1 MKKYNMANL
10 PTQIEKL
17 RNDYN
22 GVNIYIKRDDQT
34 GFELSGNKI
43 RKLDYT
49 LYDAV
54 KSGCDTVITCG
65 GIQSNHARATAIA
78 AKKLGLDAH
87 LVLKSGDD
95 DNYSGN
101 YFLNQLVGANIH
113 HVSFEEYSSSR
124 GEIMENIKIDLSNSG
139 KKAYVIPEGASNGL
153 GNLGYIDAFHEI
165 VKQEEELGIKF
176 DYIVAAMG
184 SGSTH
189 AGLYIGSKLHNSDA
203 EIIGYNIYNPDVDGI
218 EMIYNLVM
226 ESKEYITLPEINKY
240 DILISTDYVG
250 KGYALST
257 KEELEFIKGFART
270 EGILLD
276 TVYTGKAMYGLVE
289 DIKKSKYPDGSNIL
303 FIHTGGVFG
312 NFSKLDLFDFS

>member
-1 MKKYNMANL
+1 MKKFTMANL
-10 PTQIEKL
+10 PTRIEKL
-17 RNDYN
+17 RDDYN
-22 GVNIYIKRDDQT
+22 GVEIYIKRDDQT

-54 KSGCDTVITCG
+54 NTGCDTVITCG

-78 AKKLGLDAH
+78 AKKLGLDVH
-87 LVLKSGDD
+87 LVLKSNED

-101 YFLNQLVGANIH
+101 YFLDNLVGAEIH
-113 HVSFEEYSSSR
+113 KISFEEYKNNRS
-124 GEIMENIKIDLSNSG
+124 EIMENIKLDLLKQG
-139 KKAYVIPEGASNGL
+139 KKAYIIPEGASNGL
-153 GNLGYIDAFHEI
+153 GNLGYVDAYHEI
-165 VKQEEELGIKF
+165 VKQEEELGFKF

-189 AGLYIGSKLHNSDA
+189 AGLYIGSKLYNSDT

-218 EMIYNLVM
+218 KMIYDLVM
-226 ESKEYITLPEINKY
+226 ESKNYITLPEINKY
-240 DILISTDYVG
+240 DIFISADYVG
-250 KGYALST
+250 RGYALST
-257 KEELEFIKGFART
+257 SVELDFIKSFARS
-270 EGILLD
+270 EGVLLD

-289 DIKKSKYPDGSNIL
+289 DIIKGKYKKGSKVL

-312 NFSKLDLFDFS
+312 NFSKLDLFE